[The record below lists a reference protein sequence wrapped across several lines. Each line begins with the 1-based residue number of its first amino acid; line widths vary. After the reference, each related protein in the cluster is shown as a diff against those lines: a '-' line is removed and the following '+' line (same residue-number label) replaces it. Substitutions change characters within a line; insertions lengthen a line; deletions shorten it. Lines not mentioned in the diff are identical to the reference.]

1 MSQIL
6 FHASHEQFKPS
17 ELLEYAVLA
26 QRAGFDGIHSSDHF
40 QPWNERQG
48 ESGHSF
54 SWLGAAM
61 QATTLPFGLICAPG
75 PRHHPAMVAQAAAT
89 LTELFPGRFWLS
101 LGSGEA
107 INEQITGQHW
117 PSKALRN
124 ERLLESFNIIRE
136 LLEGK
141 TVTYQGHVCV
151 NEARLY
157 TLPSSR
163 PPLYGAA
170 LTEETAYWMG
180 SWAEGML
187 TVNHPL
193 EKLRQVI
200 KQFRDGGGHGKPIYV
215 KVQLSYSRDE
225 SKAYSGALDQ
235 WRTNVLDG
243 AMLAELWKPEQFDAV
258 SAFVGPDE
266 MKRSV
271 NISSHSSQH
280 AEWLKAYLSLG
291 VDGLILHNVNRDQHT
306 FIEDFGR
313 FVLPEIRKF

>member
-1 MSQIL
+1 MSKIL

-89 LTELFPGRFWLS
+89 LSELFPGRFWLS

-157 TLPSSR
+157 TLPLNR

-180 SWAEGML
+180 NWAEGLL

-193 EKLRQVI
+193 EKLRNVI
-200 KQFRDGGGHGKPIYV
+200 KRFRDGGGLGKPIYV

-266 MKRSV
+266 LKQSV

-280 AEWLKAYLSLG
+280 TKWLKAYLSLG
-291 VDGLILHNVNRDQHT
+291 VDGLILHNVNRDQRT
-306 FIEDFGR
+306 FIDDFGR